1 MNLSKSNLN
10 SESFLW
16 IDFIPYRKFAPSI
29 YIETRVILKK
39 TPAFALDKDRE
50 HFCSILQSRFNP
62 KIRRYLSPNIK
73 MVDIYL
79 KLSFNNLEIFPP
91 KPLKLLD
98 SPKRTMVGEIGKSD
112 EDVFAALK
120 ARFKTE
126 IAGIDDINE
135 LRDVFAAEIAKRD
148 KLLAHLEEQNRIL
161 VQSALRSK
169 KEDLER

>member
-1 MNLSKSNLN
+1 
-10 SESFLW
+10 
-16 IDFIPYRKFAPSI
+16 
-29 YIETRVILKK
+29 
-39 TPAFALDKDRE
+39 
-50 HFCSILQSRFNP
+50 
-62 KIRRYLSPNIK
+62 
-73 MVDIYL
+73 
-79 KLSFNNLEIFPP
+79 
-91 KPLKLLD
+91 
-98 SPKRTMVGEIGKSD
+98 MVGEIGKSD